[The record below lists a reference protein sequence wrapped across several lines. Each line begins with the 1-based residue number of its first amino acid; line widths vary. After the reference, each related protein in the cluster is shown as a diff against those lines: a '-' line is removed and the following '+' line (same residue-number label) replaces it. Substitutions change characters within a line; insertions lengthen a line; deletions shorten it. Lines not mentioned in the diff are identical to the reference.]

1 MQADDRSEHEEPQG
15 TDWVGHRGR
24 AYDAGP
30 DGACGHL
37 VPRSRTGARM
47 PTTFRPARS
56 GRGSHCLRSWSPR
69 KVLAR
74 RPAIEPGTSWGVGHG
89 SRHGRCVEEVRHRR
103 SRVSVTS
110 RVTGS
115 FGQQA
120 WWTVGAAGLI
130 QTFIRASI
138 ALRYRRAISHFRSGV
153 VSPHRP
159 ARTFGGGVRPA
170 HDPALI
176 EVVLHDARG
185 HRQVGVTLDCPR
197 EPVDVRRFE
206 RRDLVEPVAVEL
218 AERDDIGLGL
228 LERGARRRPK
238 PTNAV
243 PLERSGR
250 VRCAQRLA
258 ARPIAPRRRLA
269 GQRRGARR
277 RRVPRPE
284 RLAGVDPPG
293 HGPSR
298 LRTRW
303 AATTRW
309 RTLELDVDIT
319 RPGGPVP
326 FRASARVSD
335 RVGVVD
341 LRHQARRHP

>member
-1 MQADDRSEHEEPQG
+1 
-15 TDWVGHRGR
+15 
-24 AYDAGP
+24 
-30 DGACGHL
+30 
-37 VPRSRTGARM
+37 M

-56 GRGSHCLRSWSPR
+56 GRGSHCLRSWSAR

-103 SRVSVTS
+103 SRVSITS

-130 QTFIRASI
+130 QTLFAPRSPSGIGGRSRISGQAS
-138 ALRYRRAISHFRSGV
+138 YRHD
-153 VSPHRP
+153 RP
-159 ARTFGGGVRPA
+159 ARTFGRRMRPA

-218 AERDDIGLGL
+218 AERDDVGLGL
-228 LERGARRRPK
+228 LERGARRRLK
-238 PTNAV
+238 PTDAV

-258 ARPIAPRRRLA
+258 ARPIAPRGRLA

-284 RLAGVDPPG
+284 RLAGVDPSG

-309 RTLELDVDIT
+309 RTVELDVRCP
-319 RPGGPVP
+319 RPVGPVP

-341 LRHQARRHP
+341 LRHQARCHP